1 MSNNKSKKIVN
12 NKLII
17 FGVLIVL
24 LIVGIIL
31 GIKLIITID
40 EVNAVIEDIRKKV
53 KSLDGIFSI
62 VDIASNKLGLITS
75 RISDWTMSLINKIVS
90 LRNRKDEDEDYE

>member
-1 MSNNKSKKIVN
+1 METLNTVLPIVIY
-12 NKLII
+12 LL
-17 FGVLIVL
+17 LIVL

-53 KSLDGIFSI
+53 KSLDVIFSI

-75 RISDWTMSLINKIVS
+75 RISDWIMSLINKIVS

>member
-1 MSNNKSKKIVN
+1 MEALNTVLPIVIYI
-12 NKLII
+12 L
-17 FGVLIVL
+17 LIVL

-62 VDIASNKLGLITS
+62 VDIASNILGLITS
-75 RISDWTMSLINKIVS
+75 RISDWTMALIKKIVS

>member
-1 MSNNKSKKIVN
+1 MEALNTGLPIVFY
-12 NKLII
+12 LL
-17 FGVLIVL
+17 LIVL

-53 KSLDGIFSI
+53 KSLDGIFSV

-75 RISDWTMSLINKIVS
+75 RISDWIMSLINKIVS

>member
-1 MSNNKSKKIVN
+1 MEALNTVLPIVIY
-12 NKLII
+12 LL
-17 FGVLIVL
+17 LIVL

-53 KSLDGIFSI
+53 KSLNQKDKISYNGQLIEV
-62 VDIASNKLGLITS
+62 VDALDFFTPGQGYGAPAKQSTGANGDLACLNH
-75 RISDWTMSLINKIVS
+75 R
-90 LRNRKDEDEDYE
+90 E

>member
-1 MSNNKSKKIVN
+1 MTLVEVLPIIVYFL
-12 NKLII
+12 LII
-17 FGVLIVL
+17 L
-24 LIVGIIL
+24 LIIGIIL

-40 EVNAVIEDIRKKV
+40 EVNSIIEDIRKKV

-75 RISDWTMSLINKIVS
+75 RISDWTMSLVNKIVS
-90 LRNRKDEDEDYE
+90 LRKRKDDEEDYE

>member
-1 MSNNKSKKIVN
+1 MEALNTVLPIVIYI
-12 NKLII
+12 L
-17 FGVLIVL
+17 LIVL

-53 KSLDGIFSI
+53 KSLDGIFSV
-62 VDIASNKLGLITS
+62 VDMASNKLGLITS

>member
-1 MSNNKSKKIVN
+1 MEALNTVLPIVIY
-12 NKLII
+12 LL
-17 FGVLIVL
+17 LIVL

-62 VDIASNKLGLITS
+62 VAIASNKLGLITS
-75 RISDWTMSLINKIVS
+75 RISDWIMSLINKIVS

>member
-1 MSNNKSKKIVN
+1 MEALNTVLPIVIYI
-12 NKLII
+12 L
-17 FGVLIVL
+17 LIVL
-24 LIVGIIL
+24 LIIGIIL

-40 EVNAVIEDIRKKV
+40 EVNSIIEDIRKKV

-75 RISDWTMSLINKIVS
+75 RISDWTMSLVNKIVS
-90 LRNRKDEDEDYE
+90 LRKRKDDEEDYE

>member
-1 MSNNKSKKIVN
+1 MEALNTVLPIVIY
-12 NKLII
+12 L
-17 FGVLIVL
+17 L
-24 LIVGIIL
+24 LIGIIL

-53 KSLDGIFSI
+53 KSLDGIFSV

-75 RISDWTMSLINKIVS
+75 RISDWIMSLINKIVS